1 MVEAVGEYVSFVIAE
16 IEDARRS
23 CAHPIIIV
31 EQRVDA
37 SEYVDNCF
45 GTADMVIITDQ
56 YAHVIDLKL
65 GKGVEVSAV
74 ENPQLMIYGLGVL
87 NMAESIYDIETVRM
101 TIDKTH
107 TKMGKARPWML
118 WPYLG
123 CGVCLFAIFA
133 IPTSWGQVAQY
144 TFFFIFYVMLNA
156 GFYTANNIAY
166 SALTALVTKNE
177 NERVQLGSLRFV
189 FAFTTSTIIQA
200 VTFGLVAHFGNTAAA
215 WRIVALIYVIIGII
229 SNTISVLSLKE
240 LPEDEN
246 ETKKEADTPKEK
258 YTLREAAGLLV
269 KNKFYL
275 LILGVYLLT
284 QLYTAF
290 TGVGT
295 YYMTYVLKDANLMG
309 KFATALNI
317 PMIIGLLM
325 VPTVIAKLGG
335 MYKINYTGYALATI
349 ARILVIV
356 AAYMGS
362 VPMMLAFTAI
372 ASLGMCPL
380 QGDLNA
386 VIASASD
393 YTYLTTGK
401 RIDGTMY
408 SCTSLGVKIGGGL
421 GTAISGW
428 LLAAAGFIEGGV
440 ATQPEAVITMLNVM
454 YLWLPAI
461 FCALVTFLLT
471 KLNVEK
477 ANKAL
482 IASRKA

>member
-1 MVEAVGEYVSFVIAE
+1 MEKKKYLKWYNKIGYGSGDIAGN
-16 IEDARRS
+16 
-23 CAHPIIIV
+23 V
-31 EQRVDA
+31 V
-37 SEYVDNCF
+37 
-45 GTADMVIITDQ
+45 
-56 YAHVIDLKL
+56 YAFLTFFI
-65 GKGVEVSAV
+65 
-74 ENPQLMIYGLGVL
+74 MIYLTDTIGLNSGIVGTL
-87 NMAESIYDIETVRM
+87 MAVAKIFDGISDIFFGSL
-101 TIDKTH
+101 IDKTK

-118 WPYLG
+118 FPYLG
-123 CGVCLFAIFA
+123 CGVCLFAVFA
-133 IPTSWGQVAQY
+133 IPTSWGKVAQY

-177 NERVQLGSLRFV
+177 DERVQLGSLRFV

-200 VTFGLVAHFGNTAAA
+200 VTFGLVEHFGNTAQA
-215 WRIVALIYVIIGII
+215 WRMVALIYVIIGII
-229 SNTISVLSLKE
+229 SNTVSVLSLKE
-240 LPEDEN
+240 LPEEENEPEKEN
-246 ETKKEADTPKEK
+246 ETPEER
-258 YTLREAAGLLV
+258 YSLRQAAGLLI

-295 YYMTYVLKDANLMG
+295 YYMTYVLGDKDLMG
-309 KFATALNI
+309 RFATALNV
-317 PMIIGLLM
+317 PMIIGLLL
-325 VPTVIAKLGG
+325 VPVLVAKLGG
-335 MYKINYTGYALATI
+335 MYKLNYRGYALATI
-349 ARILVIV
+349 ARILVII
-356 AAYMGS
+356 AAYLGNI
-362 VPMMLAFTAI
+362 PMMLIFTAI
-372 ASLGMCPL
+372 ASFGMCPL

-440 ATQPEAVITMLNVM
+440 AVQPESVLSMLNVM

-477 ANKAL
+477 ANAL
-482 IASRKA
+482 LLKEKQK

>member
-1 MVEAVGEYVSFVIAE
+1 MTEKRYLNWYNKVGYGSGDIAGNVVYAFLTFFV
-16 IEDARRS
+16 
-23 CAHPIIIV
+23 
-31 EQRVDA
+31 
-37 SEYVDNCF
+37 
-45 GTADMVIITDQ
+45 
-56 YAHVIDLKL
+56 
-65 GKGVEVSAV
+65 
-74 ENPQLMIYGLGVL
+74 MIYLSDTIGLNTGIVGTLMAVAKIFDGVSDVIFGSL
-87 NMAESIYDIETVRM
+87 
-101 TIDKTH
+101 IDKTK

-123 CGVCLFAIFA
+123 CGVCLFAIFS
-133 IPTSWGQVAQY
+133 IPTSWGQTAQY
-144 TFFFIFYVMLNA
+144 AFFFIFYVMLNA

-166 SALTALVTKNE
+166 SALTALITKNE
-177 NERVQLGSLRFV
+177 NERVQIGSLRFV

-200 VTFGLVAHFGNTAAA
+200 VTFGLVEHFGNDAAA
-215 WRIVALIYVIIGII
+215 WRIVALIYVVLGII
-229 SNTISVLSLKE
+229 SNTLSVLSVKE

-246 ETKKEADTPKEK
+246 ESKKAVDTLEEK
-258 YTLREAAGLLV
+258 YTLREAVGLLI

-295 YYMTYVLKDANLMG
+295 YYMTYVLGDKDLMG
-309 KFATALNI
+309 YFATALNV
-317 PMIIGLLM
+317 PMIVGLLL
-325 VPTVIAKLGG
+325 VPTIVAKLGG
-335 MYKINYTGYALATI
+335 MYKINYSGYALATVG
-349 ARILVIV
+349 RILVIV
-356 AAYMGS
+356 AAYLGS
-362 VPMMLAFTAI
+362 VPMMLAFTAV

-428 LLAAAGFIEGGV
+428 LLAASGFIEGGV
-440 ATQPEAVITMLNVM
+440 ATQPESVLTMLNVM
-454 YLWLPAI
+454 YLWLPMI

-477 ANKAL
+477 ANAKLLEA
-482 IASRKA
+482 KN

>member
-1 MVEAVGEYVSFVIAE
+1 MEQKKYLKWYNKIGYGSGDIAGN
-16 IEDARRS
+16 
-23 CAHPIIIV
+23 V
-31 EQRVDA
+31 V
-37 SEYVDNCF
+37 
-45 GTADMVIITDQ
+45 
-56 YAHVIDLKL
+56 YAFLTFFI
-65 GKGVEVSAV
+65 
-74 ENPQLMIYGLGVL
+74 MIYLTNTIGLNPGIVGTL
-87 NMAESIYDIETVRM
+87 MAAAKIFDGFSDVIFGSL
-101 TIDKTH
+101 IDKTK

-118 WPYLG
+118 FPYLG
-123 CGVCLFAIFA
+123 CGVCLYAVFA
-133 IPTSWGQVAQY
+133 IPTSWGKTAQY
-144 TFFFIFYVMLNA
+144 AFFFIFYVMLNA
-156 GFYTANNIAY
+156 VFYTANNIAY
-166 SALTALVTKNE
+166 SALTALITKNE
-177 NERVQLGSLRFV
+177 GERVQLGSLRFV

-200 VTFGLVAHFGNTAAA
+200 VTFGLVEHFGNTAEA
-215 WRIVALIYVIIGII
+215 WRIVALIYVVVGII

-246 ETKKEADTPKEK
+246 KTKKENAASAEK
-258 YTLREAAGLLV
+258 YSLRQAAGLLI

-295 YYMTYVLKDANLMG
+295 YYMTYVLGDADLMG
-309 KFATALNI
+309 RFATALNI
-317 PMIIGLLM
+317 PMIIGLLL
-325 VPTVIAKLGG
+325 VPTLVAKVGV
-335 MYKINYTGYALATI
+335 MYKINYCGYALATI
-349 ARILVIV
+349 ARILIIV
-356 AAYMGS
+356 AAHFGNVS
-362 VPMMLAFTAI
+362 LMLVFTAI

-428 LLAAAGFIEGGV
+428 LLAAAGFIEGGAAV
-440 ATQPEAVITMLNVM
+440 QPESVLSMLNVM

-477 ANKAL
+477 ANAL
-482 IASRKA
+482 VLKEKQQSKNVIK

>member
-1 MVEAVGEYVSFVIAE
+1 MNEKRYLKWYNKIGYGSGDIAGNVVYAFLTFFV
-16 IEDARRS
+16 
-23 CAHPIIIV
+23 
-31 EQRVDA
+31 
-37 SEYVDNCF
+37 
-45 GTADMVIITDQ
+45 
-56 YAHVIDLKL
+56 
-65 GKGVEVSAV
+65 
-74 ENPQLMIYGLGVL
+74 MIYLTDTGGLNAGIVGTL
-87 NMAESIYDIETVRM
+87 MAVAKIFDGISDVIFGSL
-101 TIDKTH
+101 IDKTH

-123 CGVCLFAIFA
+123 CGASLFAIFA
-133 IPTSWGQVAQY
+133 IPTSWGKTAQY
-144 TFFFIFYVMLNA
+144 AFFFIFYVMLNA

-200 VTFGLVAHFGNTAAA
+200 VTFGLVEHFGNDAAA
-215 WRIVALIYVIIGII
+215 WRIVALIYVILGIV

-240 LPEDEN
+240 LPPEELDETEN
-246 ETKKEADTPKEK
+246 KNIQAATEK
-258 YTLREAAGLLV
+258 YTLREAVGLLA

-284 QLYTAF
+284 QLYSAF

-295 YYMTYVLKDANLMG
+295 YYMTYVLGDKNLMG
-309 KFATALNI
+309 NFATALNI
-317 PMIIGLLM
+317 PMIIGLLL
-325 VPTVIAKLGG
+325 VPTLVAKLGG
-335 MYKINYTGYALATI
+335 MYKINYSGYALATV

-362 VPMMLAFTAI
+362 VPMMLVFTAV

-428 LLAAAGFIEGGV
+428 LLAAAGFIEGG
-440 ATQPEAVITMLNVM
+440 AAIQPDSVISMLNVM

-461 FCALVTFLLT
+461 FCAVVTFLLT

-477 ANKAL
+477 ANQQILA
-482 IASRKA
+482 ARK

>member
-1 MVEAVGEYVSFVIAE
+1 MQEKRYLKWYNKVGYGSGDIAGNVVYAFLTFFV
-16 IEDARRS
+16 
-23 CAHPIIIV
+23 
-31 EQRVDA
+31 
-37 SEYVDNCF
+37 
-45 GTADMVIITDQ
+45 
-56 YAHVIDLKL
+56 
-65 GKGVEVSAV
+65 
-74 ENPQLMIYGLGVL
+74 MIYLTDTIGLNPGIIGTL
-87 NMAESIYDIETVRM
+87 MAVAKIFDGFSDVIFGSL
-101 TIDKTH
+101 IDKTH

-144 TFFFIFYVMLNA
+144 AFFFIFYVMLNA

-200 VTFGLVAHFGNTAAA
+200 VTFGLVARFGNDAAA
-215 WRIVALIYVIIGII
+215 WRIVALIYVVIGII

-240 LPEDEN
+240 LPPDELD
-246 ETKKEADTPKEK
+246 DTDDKNIQAATEK
-258 YTLREAAGLLV
+258 YSLAEAARLLI

-284 QLYTAF
+284 QLYSAF

-295 YYMTYVLKDANLMG
+295 YYMTYVLQDANLMG

-317 PMIIGLLM
+317 PMIIGLLL
-325 VPTVIAKLGG
+325 VPTIVAKLGG
-335 MYKINYTGYALATI
+335 MYKINYSGYALATV

-362 VPMMLAFTAI
+362 VPMMLVFTAV

-428 LLAAAGFIEGGV
+428 LLAAAGFIQGGAAV
-440 ATQPEAVITMLNVM
+440 QPESVITMLNVM

-477 ANKAL
+477 ANQAL

>member
-1 MVEAVGEYVSFVIAE
+1 MNDKRYLKWYNKIGYGSGDIAGNVVYAFLTFFV
-16 IEDARRS
+16 
-23 CAHPIIIV
+23 
-31 EQRVDA
+31 
-37 SEYVDNCF
+37 
-45 GTADMVIITDQ
+45 
-56 YAHVIDLKL
+56 
-65 GKGVEVSAV
+65 
-74 ENPQLMIYGLGVL
+74 MIYLTDTVGLNPGIVGTL
-87 NMAESIYDIETVRM
+87 MAAAKIFDGISDVIFGSL
-101 TIDKTH
+101 IDKTH

-118 WPYLG
+118 WPYFG

-133 IPTSWGQVAQY
+133 IPTNWGLTAKY
-144 TFFFIFYVMLNA
+144 AFFFIFYVMLNA
-156 GFYTANNIAY
+156 VFYTANNIAY

-200 VTFGLVAHFGNTAAA
+200 VTFGLVEHFGNDAAA
-215 WRIVALIYVIIGII
+215 WRIVAFIYVVIGII

-240 LPEDEN
+240 LPPDELDDSDN
-246 ETKKEADTPKEK
+246 KNIQEATEK
-258 YTLREAAGLLV
+258 YTLREAASLLI

-284 QLYTAF
+284 QLYSAF

-295 YYMTYVLKDANLMG
+295 YYMTYVLGDANLMG

-317 PMIIGLLM
+317 PMIIGLLL
-325 VPTVIAKLGG
+325 VPTIVAKLGG
-335 MYKINYTGYALATI
+335 MYKINYTGYALATV

-362 VPMMLAFTAI
+362 VPMMLVFTAV

-428 LLAAAGFIEGGV
+428 LLAAAGFIEGGAAV
-440 ATQPEAVITMLNVM
+440 QPESVITMLNVM

-477 ANKAL
+477 ANAAILAEKV
-482 IASRKA
+482 

>member
-1 MVEAVGEYVSFVIAE
+1 MQEKRYLKWYNKIGYGSGDIAGNVVYAFLTFFV
-16 IEDARRS
+16 
-23 CAHPIIIV
+23 
-31 EQRVDA
+31 
-37 SEYVDNCF
+37 
-45 GTADMVIITDQ
+45 
-56 YAHVIDLKL
+56 
-65 GKGVEVSAV
+65 
-74 ENPQLMIYGLGVL
+74 MIYLTDTIGLNPGIIGTL
-87 NMAESIYDIETVRM
+87 MAVAKIFDGFSDVIFGSL
-101 TIDKTH
+101 IDKTH

-144 TFFFIFYVMLNA
+144 AFFFIFYVMLNA

-200 VTFGLVAHFGNTAAA
+200 VTFGLVARFGNDAAA
-215 WRIVALIYVIIGII
+215 WRIVALIYVVIGII

-240 LPEDEN
+240 LPPDELDD
-246 ETKKEADTPKEK
+246 TADKNIQAATEK
-258 YTLREAAGLLV
+258 YSLAEAARLLI

-317 PMIIGLLM
+317 PMIIGLLL
-325 VPTVIAKLGG
+325 VPTIVAKLGG
-335 MYKINYTGYALATI
+335 MYKINYSGYALATA
-349 ARILVIV
+349 ARILVIA

-362 VPMMLAFTAI
+362 VPMMLVFTAV

-428 LLAAAGFIEGGV
+428 LLAAAGFIQGGAAV
-440 ATQPEAVITMLNVM
+440 QPESVITMLNVM

-477 ANKAL
+477 ANQTL

>member
-1 MVEAVGEYVSFVIAE
+1 MNEKRYLKWYNKIGYGSGDIAGN
-16 IEDARRS
+16 
-23 CAHPIIIV
+23 V
-31 EQRVDA
+31 V
-37 SEYVDNCF
+37 
-45 GTADMVIITDQ
+45 
-56 YAHVIDLKL
+56 YAFLTFFI
-65 GKGVEVSAV
+65 
-74 ENPQLMIYGLGVL
+74 MIYLTDTIGLNAGIVGTL
-87 NMAESIYDIETVRM
+87 MAVAKIFDSVSDIIFGAL
-101 TIDKTH
+101 IDKTH

-118 WPYLG
+118 WAYFG
-123 CGVCLFAIFA
+123 CGLCLFAVFA
-133 IPTSWGQVAQY
+133 IPTSWGKVAQY
-144 TFFFIFYVMLNA
+144 AFFFIFYVMLNA

-200 VTFGLVAHFGNTAAA
+200 VTFGLVEHFGNDAAA
-215 WRIVALIYVIIGII
+215 WRIVALVYVIIGII
-229 SNTISVLSLKE
+229 SNTISALSLKE
-240 LPEDEN
+240 LPADELDQTN
-246 ETKKEADTPKEK
+246 NKDIQAATEK
-258 YTLREAAGLLV
+258 YSLREAASLLI
-269 KNKFYL
+269 KNKYYL

-284 QLYTAF
+284 QLYSAF

-295 YYMTYVLKDANLMG
+295 YYMTYVLGDKNLMG
-309 KFATALNI
+309 NFATALNI
-317 PMIIGLLM
+317 PMIIGLLL
-325 VPTVIAKLGG
+325 VPTIVAKLGG
-335 MYKINYTGYALATI
+335 MYKINYTGYALATV

-362 VPMMLAFTAI
+362 VPMMLAFTAV

-408 SCTSLGVKIGGGL
+408 SCTSLGVKLGGGL

-428 LLAAAGFIEGGV
+428 LLAAAGFIEGGA
-440 ATQPEAVITMLNVM
+440 ATQPDSVITMLNVM

-477 ANKAL
+477 ANQAL
-482 IASRKA
+482 LASRKV

>member
-1 MVEAVGEYVSFVIAE
+1 MNEKRYLKWYNKIGYGSGDIAGNVVYAFLTFFV
-16 IEDARRS
+16 
-23 CAHPIIIV
+23 
-31 EQRVDA
+31 
-37 SEYVDNCF
+37 
-45 GTADMVIITDQ
+45 
-56 YAHVIDLKL
+56 
-65 GKGVEVSAV
+65 
-74 ENPQLMIYGLGVL
+74 MIYLTDTVGLNAGIVGTL
-87 NMAESIYDIETVRM
+87 MAVAKIFDGISDVIFGSL
-101 TIDKTH
+101 IDKTH

-123 CGVCLFAIFA
+123 CGACLFAIFA
-133 IPTSWGQVAQY
+133 IPTSWGKPAQY
-144 TFFFIFYVMLNA
+144 AFFFIFYVMLNA

-200 VTFGLVAHFGNTAAA
+200 VTFGLVEHFGNDAAA
-215 WRIVALIYVIIGII
+215 WRIVALIYVILGIV

-240 LPEDEN
+240 LPPEELDETEN
-246 ETKKEADTPKEK
+246 KNIQAATEK
-258 YTLREAAGLLV
+258 YTLREAVGLLA

-284 QLYTAF
+284 QLYSAF

-295 YYMTYVLKDANLMG
+295 YYMTYVLGDKNLMG
-309 KFATALNI
+309 NFATALNI
-317 PMIIGLLM
+317 PMIIGLLL
-325 VPTVIAKLGG
+325 VPTLVAKLGG
-335 MYKINYTGYALATI
+335 MYKINYSGYALATV

-362 VPMMLAFTAI
+362 VPMMLVFTAV

-440 ATQPEAVITMLNVM
+440 AVQPESVISMLNVM

-477 ANKAL
+477 ANQQILAT
-482 IASRKA
+482 RK

>member
-1 MVEAVGEYVSFVIAE
+1 MNEKRYLKWYNKIGYGSGDIAGNVVYAFLTFFV
-16 IEDARRS
+16 
-23 CAHPIIIV
+23 
-31 EQRVDA
+31 
-37 SEYVDNCF
+37 
-45 GTADMVIITDQ
+45 
-56 YAHVIDLKL
+56 
-65 GKGVEVSAV
+65 
-74 ENPQLMIYGLGVL
+74 MIYLTDTIGLNPGIIGTL
-87 NMAESIYDIETVRM
+87 MAVAKIFDGFSDVIFGSL
-101 TIDKTH
+101 IDKTH

-133 IPTSWGQVAQY
+133 IPTSWGQTAQY
-144 TFFFIFYVMLNA
+144 AFFFIFYVMLNA

-200 VTFGLVAHFGNTAAA
+200 VTFGLVEHFGNDAAA

-229 SNTISVLSLKE
+229 SNTISVLSMKE
-240 LPEDEN
+240 LPPDELD
-246 ETKKEADTPKEK
+246 ETENKNIQTATEK
-258 YTLREAAGLLV
+258 YSLREAASLLV

-295 YYMTYVLKDANLMG
+295 YYMTYVLGDANLMG

-317 PMIIGLLM
+317 PMIIGLLL
-325 VPTVIAKLGG
+325 VPTIVAKLGG
-335 MYKINYTGYALATI
+335 MYKINYSGYALATV

-356 AAYMGS
+356 AAYMSS
-362 VPMMLAFTAI
+362 VPMMLAFTAV

-386 VIASASD
+386 VIASASE

-428 LLAAAGFIEGGV
+428 LLAASGFIQGGAAV
-440 ATQPEAVITMLNVM
+440 QPDSVINMLNAM

-461 FCALVTFLLT
+461 FCGLVTFLLT

-477 ANKAL
+477 ANQKILSAH
-482 IASRKA
+482 KV

>member
-1 MVEAVGEYVSFVIAE
+1 MMEKRYLKWYNKIGYGSGDIAGNVVYAFLTFFV
-16 IEDARRS
+16 
-23 CAHPIIIV
+23 
-31 EQRVDA
+31 
-37 SEYVDNCF
+37 
-45 GTADMVIITDQ
+45 
-56 YAHVIDLKL
+56 
-65 GKGVEVSAV
+65 
-74 ENPQLMIYGLGVL
+74 MIYLTDTIGLNPGIVATLMAAAKIFDGVSDVIFGSL
-87 NMAESIYDIETVRM
+87 
-101 TIDKTH
+101 IDKTH
-107 TKMGKARPWML
+107 TRMGKARPWML
-118 WPYLG
+118 FPYFG
-123 CGVCLFAIFA
+123 CGACLFAIFA
-133 IPTSWGQVAQY
+133 IPTSWGQTAQY
-144 TFFFIFYVMLNA
+144 AYFFVVYVMLNA

-166 SALTALVTKNE
+166 SALTALVTRNE

-200 VTFGLVAHFGNTAAA
+200 VTAGLVEHFGNDAAA
-215 WRIVALIYVIIGII
+215 WKTVALIYVVVGIL

-240 LPEDEN
+240 LPEDES
-246 ETKKEADTPKEK
+246 EMRDEPAAPAEK

-290 TGVGT
+290 TGVGI
-295 YYMTYVLKDANLMG
+295 YYMTYVLKDADLMG
-309 KFATALNI
+309 RFASALNI
-317 PMIIGLLM
+317 PMIIGLLL
-325 VPTVIAKLGG
+325 VPTIVAKLGG
-335 MYKINYTGYALATI
+335 MYKINYSGYALATV

-362 VPMMLAFTAI
+362 IPMMLVFTAI

-440 ATQPEAVITMLNVM
+440 PTQPDSVLTMLNVM

-461 FCALVTFLLT
+461 FCALVTVLLT

-477 ANKAL
+477 ANEQLLAEKT
-482 IASRKA
+482 RCNG

>member
-1 MVEAVGEYVSFVIAE
+1 MTEKRYLNWYNKVGYGSGDIAGNVVYAFLTFFV
-16 IEDARRS
+16 
-23 CAHPIIIV
+23 
-31 EQRVDA
+31 
-37 SEYVDNCF
+37 
-45 GTADMVIITDQ
+45 
-56 YAHVIDLKL
+56 
-65 GKGVEVSAV
+65 
-74 ENPQLMIYGLGVL
+74 MIYLSDTIGLNTGIVGTLMAVAKIFDGVSDVIFGSL
-87 NMAESIYDIETVRM
+87 
-101 TIDKTH
+101 IDKTK

-123 CGVCLFAIFA
+123 CGVCLFAIFS
-133 IPTSWGQVAQY
+133 IPTSWGQTAQY
-144 TFFFIFYVMLNA
+144 AFFFIFYVMLNA

-166 SALTALVTKNE
+166 SALTALITKNE
-177 NERVQLGSLRFV
+177 NERVQIGSLRFV

-200 VTFGLVAHFGNTAAA
+200 VTFGLVEHFGNDAAA
-215 WRIVALIYVIIGII
+215 WRIVALIYVVLGII
-229 SNTISVLSLKE
+229 SNTLSVLSVKE

-246 ETKKEADTPKEK
+246 ESKKAVDTLEEK
-258 YTLREAAGLLV
+258 YTLREAVGLLI

-295 YYMTYVLKDANLMG
+295 YYMTYVLGDKDLMG
-309 KFATALNI
+309 YFATALNV
-317 PMIIGLLM
+317 PMIVGLLL
-325 VPTVIAKLGG
+325 VPTIVAKLGG
-335 MYKINYTGYALATI
+335 MYKINYSGYALATVG
-349 ARILVIV
+349 RILVIV
-356 AAYMGS
+356 AAYLGS
-362 VPMMLAFTAI
+362 VPMMLAFTAV

-428 LLAAAGFIEGGV
+428 LLDASGFIEGGV
-440 ATQPEAVITMLNVM
+440 ATQPESVLTMLNVM
-454 YLWLPAI
+454 YLWLPMI

-477 ANKAL
+477 ANAKLLEA
-482 IASRKA
+482 KN

>member
-1 MVEAVGEYVSFVIAE
+1 M
-16 IEDARRS
+16 
-23 CAHPIIIV
+23 
-31 EQRVDA
+31 
-37 SEYVDNCF
+37 
-45 GTADMVIITDQ
+45 
-56 YAHVIDLKL
+56 
-65 GKGVEVSAV
+65 
-74 ENPQLMIYGLGVL
+74 
-87 NMAESIYDIETVRM
+87 
-101 TIDKTH
+101 
-107 TKMGKARPWML
+107 
-118 WPYLG
+118 
-123 CGVCLFAIFA
+123 
-133 IPTSWGQVAQY
+133 
-144 TFFFIFYVMLNA
+144 
-156 GFYTANNIAY
+156 
-166 SALTALVTKNE
+166 
-177 NERVQLGSLRFV
+177 
-189 FAFTTSTIIQA
+189 
-200 VTFGLVAHFGNTAAA
+200 
-215 WRIVALIYVIIGII
+215 
-229 SNTISVLSLKE
+229 
-240 LPEDEN
+240 PEDEI
-246 ETKKEADTPKEK
+246 EAKKAVDAPEEK
-258 YTLREAAGLLV
+258 YTLREAVGLLV

-295 YYMTYVLKDANLMG
+295 YYMTYVLGNKELMG
-309 KFATALNI
+309 YFASALNI
-317 PMIIGLLM
+317 PMIIGLLL
-325 VPTVIAKLGG
+325 VPTIVAKLGG
-335 MYKINYTGYALATI
+335 MYKINYSGYALATI

-428 LLAAAGFIEGGV
+428 LLAAAGFIKGGV
-440 ATQPEAVITMLNVM
+440 ATQPDSVLTMLNVM

-461 FCALVTFLLT
+461 FCGLVTFLLT

-477 ANKAL
+477 ANAKL
-482 IASRKA
+482 LEPKN

>member
-1 MVEAVGEYVSFVIAE
+1 MQDKKYLKWFNKIGYGSGDIAGNVVYAFLTFFV
-16 IEDARRS
+16 
-23 CAHPIIIV
+23 
-31 EQRVDA
+31 
-37 SEYVDNCF
+37 
-45 GTADMVIITDQ
+45 
-56 YAHVIDLKL
+56 
-65 GKGVEVSAV
+65 
-74 ENPQLMIYGLGVL
+74 MIYLTDTIGLNPGIIGTL
-87 NMAESIYDIETVRM
+87 MAVAKIFDGFSDVIFGSL
-101 TIDKTH
+101 IDKTK

-144 TFFFIFYVMLNA
+144 AFFFIFYVMLNA

-215 WRIVALIYVIIGII
+215 WRIVALIYVLIGII
-229 SNTISVLSLKE
+229 SNTISVLSVKE
-240 LPEDEN
+240 LPVDELD
-246 ETKKEADTPKEK
+246 ETDDKNIQAVMEK
-258 YTLREAAGLLV
+258 YSLRDAARLLF
-269 KNKFYL
+269 KNKYYL

-284 QLYTAF
+284 QLYSAF

-295 YYMTYVLKDANLMG
+295 YYMTYVLGNKDLMG
-309 KFATALNI
+309 NFATALNI
-317 PMIIGLLM
+317 PMIVGLLI
-325 VPTVIAKLGG
+325 VPTLVAKLGG
-335 MYKINYTGYALATI
+335 MYKINYRGYALATV

-362 VPMMLAFTAI
+362 VPMMLVFTAV

-428 LLAAAGFIEGGV
+428 LLAAAGFVQGGAAV
-440 ATQPEAVITMLNVM
+440 QPDSVISMLNVM
-454 YLWLPAI
+454 YLWLPAV

-477 ANKAL
+477 ANNAL
-482 IASRKA
+482 LAKKG

>member
-1 MVEAVGEYVSFVIAE
+1 MTERTYLKWYNKIGYGSGDIAGNVVYAFLTFFV
-16 IEDARRS
+16 
-23 CAHPIIIV
+23 
-31 EQRVDA
+31 
-37 SEYVDNCF
+37 
-45 GTADMVIITDQ
+45 
-56 YAHVIDLKL
+56 
-65 GKGVEVSAV
+65 
-74 ENPQLMIYGLGVL
+74 MIYLTDTVGLNPGIVGTL
-87 NMAESIYDIETVRM
+87 MALAKIFDGISDVIFGSL
-101 TIDKTH
+101 IDKTH

-123 CGVCLFAIFA
+123 CGACLFAIFA
-133 IPTSWGQVAQY
+133 VPTSWGLTAKY
-144 TFFFIFYVMLNA
+144 AYFFIFYVMLNA

-177 NERVQLGSLRFV
+177 NERVQLGSIRFV
-189 FAFTTSTIIQA
+189 FAFSTSTIIQA
-200 VTFGLVAHFGNTAAA
+200 ITFGLVEHFGNDAAA
-215 WRIVALIYVIIGII
+215 WRVVALIYVIIGII
-229 SNTISVLSLKE
+229 SNTLSVLSLKE

-246 ETKKEADTPKEK
+246 ETKKEINTPAEK
-258 YTLREAAGLLV
+258 YTLREAVSLLI

-295 YYMTYVLKDANLMG
+295 YYMTYVLCDASLMG
-309 KFATALNI
+309 KFASALNI
-317 PMIIGLLM
+317 PMIIGLLL
-325 VPTVIAKLGG
+325 VPTLVAKLGG
-335 MYKINYTGYALATI
+335 MYKINYSGYALATI
-349 ARILVIV
+349 GRVLVIV
-356 AAYMGS
+356 AAYMGN
-362 VPMMLAFTAI
+362 VPLMLVFTAI
-372 ASLGMCPL
+372 ASFGMCPL

-428 LLAAAGFIEGGV
+428 LLAAAGFIEGGAAV
-440 ATQPEAVITMLNVM
+440 QPDSVITMLNVM

-461 FCALVTFLLT
+461 FCGLVTFLLT

-477 ANKAL
+477 ANQQL
-482 IASRKA
+482 REERV